1 METNNFVFKIKVIL
15 GLESAPLSCLVAK
28 IGLNGPMPN
37 RVKVWRNILGVT
49 IEANNFVL
57 RSKPY

>member
-37 RVKVWRNILGVT
+37 SI
-49 IEANNFVL
+49 VL
-57 RSKPY
+57 LT